1 MKSEPDTVKN
11 YMERYNEAFTM
22 GKQLGE
28 GKDRQDMYR
37 TPQVRYPVK

>member
-1 MKSEPDTVKN
+1 MKSEADVLKN
-11 YMERYNEAFTM
+11 YMERYNEAFVM
-22 GKQLGE
+22 AKQLGD